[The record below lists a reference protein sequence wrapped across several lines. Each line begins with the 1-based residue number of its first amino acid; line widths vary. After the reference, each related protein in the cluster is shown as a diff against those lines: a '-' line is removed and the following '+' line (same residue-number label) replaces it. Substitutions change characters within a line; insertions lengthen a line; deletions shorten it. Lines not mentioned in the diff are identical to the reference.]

1 MAHGFLVHCKEDDVG
16 VAVRD
21 LAAGETVEGVFMD
34 TGDGVTLT
42 MISVVPLGHKVALQ
56 DMAEGHECREY
67 NEVIGRVTAAL
78 WQGEHVHVHNIR
90 SARWSR

>member
-21 LAAGETVEGVFMD
+21 LAPGETVEGVCMD
-34 TGDGVTLT
+34 SEESVTLAL
-42 MISVVPLGHKVALQ
+42 IAVVPLGHKVALR

-67 NEVIGRVTAAL
+67 NEVIGRVTTPIR
-78 WQGEHVHVHNIR
+78 QGEHVHVHNIR
-90 SARWSR
+90 SARWSK

>member
-21 LAAGETVEGVFMD
+21 LAAGETVEGVYMD
-34 TGDGVTLT
+34 SEESVTLALLA
-42 MISVVPLGHKVALQ
+42 VVPLGHKVALQ

-67 NEVIGRVTAAL
+67 NEVIGRVTTPIR
-78 WQGEHVHVHNIR
+78 QGEHVHVHNIR
-90 SARWSR
+90 SARWSK

>member
-21 LAAGETVEGVFMD
+21 LTVGEAVEGVCMD
-34 TGDGVTLT
+34 SDESATLT
-42 MISVVPLGHKVALQ
+42 LVSVVPLGHKVALR

-67 NEVIGRVTAAL
+67 NEVIGRVTAAVRR
-78 WQGEHVHVHNIR
+78 GEHVHVHNIR
-90 SARWSR
+90 SARWSK

>member
-21 LAAGETVEGVFMD
+21 LTVGEAVEGVYMD
-34 TGDGVTLT
+34 SDESVTLT
-42 MISVVPLGHKVALQ
+42 LVSVVQLGHKVALR

-67 NEVIGRVTAAL
+67 NEVIGRVTAAVQL
-78 WQGEHVHVHNIR
+78 GEHVHVHNIR
-90 SARWSR
+90 SARWSK